1 MSKALFVAEKPSV
14 AMEFAKALN
23 IKGTKKNG
31 YFESDKAVVT
41 WCIGHLVNMSYPEKY
56 DIKYK
61 KWVLK
66 DLPFLPKKYKYEVIH
81 GVKKQF
87 DIVKSQMQRK
97 DISTIYVCTDSGRE
111 GEYIYR
117 LVDDMVSVNNKV
129 KKRVWIDSQTEDEIR
144 KGVKNAKPLSEYDK
158 LSDSAYLRAKE
169 DYLMGINFSRLLTLM
184 YGRTISDYLG
194 TDYTVIAV
202 GRVMSCVLG
211 MVVNREREIR
221 DFVKTPYYKINASF
235 NFESFLD
242 YDGEWKAVEG
252 SEYYMSNLLF
262 KDIGFK
268 EKENAEKFI
277 DYLKVDNEELI
288 AKIEEV
294 QRKKEKKNPPLLY
307 NLAELQN
314 ECSKKFKLS
323 PDETLKI
330 VQGLYE
336 KKMLTYPRTDARVLS
351 KAVAKEIDKNIR
363 GLLNIKNTCNLDNV
377 DEPINGFI
385 KNISD
390 NKMFLGL
397 EKTKYVND
405 KAITDHYAIIPTGQG
420 LGNFNK
426 LNDTDKDVFLLI
438 VRRFLAIFYPCAV
451 FNKLSI
457 TTSIK
462 DEKFYTSSK
471 VCIERGYLEITDYDK
486 KSQSSKKD
494 NMHEFKNLKKGAVVK
509 INKLE
514 IKESETTPPKRYN
527 SGSMILAMENAGK
540 LIEDDELREQI
551 KGSGIGTSATRSE
564 ILSKL
569 QKIKYIKLN
578 KKTQILTP
586 ASMGEMIYNIIIRSI
601 PSLIK
606 PELTASWE
614 KGLTMVSNGE
624 IGSEDYMLKLESYV
638 MKNTQKVLGL
648 RNHLELMNSFTSIPN
663 CKQSTRNNQRKKLKN
678 SLGECSCCN
687 GEILE
692 NSKAFYCTNWSGGCK
707 FTVWKNTLEKHGVIV
722 DDKIIKKLLQDGKV
736 IGIESNQNNKKINI
750 CIRINNDKNP
760 VLEIF

>member
-1 MSKALFVAEKPSV
+1 MSKALFIAEKPSV

-31 YFESDKAVVT
+31 YLESDKAIVT
-41 WCIGHLVNMSYPEKY
+41 WCVGHLVNMSYPEKY

-66 DLPFLPKKYKYEVIH
+66 DLPFLPKKYKYEVIS

-97 DISTIYVCTDSGRE
+97 DIATIYVCTDSGRE

-117 LVDDMVSVNNKV
+117 LVDDMVDVKDKV

-194 TDYTVIAV
+194 TNYTVIAV

-211 MVVNREREIR
+211 MIVNREREIR
-221 DFVKTPYYKINASF
+221 DFVKTPYYKINSSF
-235 NFESFLD
+235 KFENFLD
-242 YDGEWKAVEG
+242 YDGEWKAVDG
-252 SEYYMSNLLF
+252 SKYYMSNLLF

-268 EKENAEKFI
+268 QKEMAEKFI
-277 DYLKVDNEELI
+277 DYLKNDNEELL

-336 KKMLTYPRTDARVLS
+336 KKMVTYPRTDARVLS

-363 GLLNIKNTCNLDNV
+363 GLLNIKNTCTLDNK

-390 NKMFLGL
+390 NKLFLGL

-420 LGNFNK
+420 LSNFNK
-426 LNDTDKDVFLLI
+426 LYDIDKSVFLLI
-438 VRRFLAIFYPCAV
+438 LRRFLAIFYPCAV

-457 TTSIK
+457 ITSIK
-462 DEKFYTSSK
+462 SESFYTSSK

-486 KSQSSKKD
+486 KSQSSNKD
-494 NMHEFKNLKKGAVVK
+494 NIDKFKNLKKGAVVK

-586 ASMGEMIYNIIIRSI
+586 ESMGEMIYNIIIRSI

-624 IGSEDYMLKLESYV
+624 IGSEEYMVKLESYV
-638 MKNTQKVLGL
+638 MKNTKKVLGL

-663 CKQSTRNNQRKKLKN
+663 CKKSTKSNKRKKLEN
-678 SLGECSCCN
+678 SLGKCSCCD
-687 GEILE
+687 GDILE
-692 NSKAFYCTNWSGGCK
+692 NSKAFYCTNWSSGCR
-707 FTVWKNTLEKHGVIV
+707 FTVWKNSLEKHGVIV
-722 DDKIIKKLLQDGKV
+722 NDKIIKKLLKDGKV
-736 IGIESNQNNKKINI
+736 IGVESNQNHKKINI
-750 CIRINNDKNP
+750 CIRINDDKNP
-760 VLEIF
+760 IIEIF